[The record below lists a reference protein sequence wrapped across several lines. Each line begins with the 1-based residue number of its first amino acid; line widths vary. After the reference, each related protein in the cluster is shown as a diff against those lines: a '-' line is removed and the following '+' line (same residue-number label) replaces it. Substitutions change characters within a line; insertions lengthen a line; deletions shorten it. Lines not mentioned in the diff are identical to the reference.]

1 MDLQLGSTPPPLAIL
16 PHPPPFPL
24 VVPLPPLHHIDEDEE
39 VHLYNV
45 DEVAAVH
52 TLATMQDVPTHTR
65 MVLPHRN
72 LSTLDP
78 RILRRLP
85 ITLDASVAP
94 DQRVIRPLPQRAR
107 LLLPP
112 RDRPP
117 TPFPFLDE
125 GILTQARQIQ
135 LAMVAAQG
143 AGRGMSRIE
152 EEPME
157 IEDEGEELLE
167 EGEPQTRPQD
177 IMPRPSPLS
186 HLVPAPT
193 NTESL
198 DSTSPNSTMPR
209 FDPTPEWTPDPV
221 EELARTVVAGTLCAF
236 LTKNE
241 LTSETGLENLG
252 LSLGNPAAT
261 FPDPLFE
268 AASELGEEFRDNLAR
283 LLPDTPTLPHFNHAL
298 QMVQLLVPQAQRS
311 ELYSRIVAG
320 AVSNVEQLAR
330 EAQEQTGAG
339 RIHSW
344 IIFHD
349 ALRTAQVLLA
359 ERAEEQVEIAL
370 NATRVY
376 RFWADKIS
384 NELDDAIQTQRLTHQ
399 LTHRLLDGE
408 PSTPLDPSSAFSGDW
423 NATVDRAFEREIARA
438 EMSLAAMHL
447 AEDLED
453 PTMNHSYEGFE
464 DGGVTWDVDEGA
476 TQDLG
481 EEGTDDGFGTTVPP
495 SLTRVTRSPSPT
507 TIDPLQVFYSSRP
520 ATPSFSFND
529 HVTDDEFDTSESSG
543 GRISVAEKFFTGSDS
558 FVSVTSHDLVIRD
571 LIDESGEL
579 FAQGRLEEA
588 RELWYW
594 ATRCV
599 VRSVHPPLADP
610 LRSREGSPTGNS
622 PPPPLDDDG
631 HFWGW
636 NLPTEAMGVVEEL
649 ESSEPGDDSFFERAL
664 QTWGYESTPW
674 DRSEVSLPLESIV
687 HSRYLEDSDDSSTN
701 QARELVAQQTAASPY
716 PQFGASLRIPTNPPF
731 DYRPYV
737 ATALVPP
744 PPAVEYPAPSKGKE
758 RADDKRPWYRADAGY
773 TVNNPTWTH
782 FPSQQPTYDD
792 APLLPLTEYAKA
804 RAFQVAPL
812 GPNKAVLDSG
822 APATFLYSLAP
833 PAPPLSPSS
842 NSTTDPFAPAFGQ
855 RRSFM
860 HYITEMR
867 THVFPYE
874 GDSSV
879 GGQMNAEIS
888 RVIRELDMEHALA
901 FTALCTA
908 LHHAYDRS
916 GLGQLVDWSRML
928 GPNGQRTEY
937 DWDRNYP
944 PIVVDVERDELQESF
959 FCMFLYFFLSTYQS
973 DRATDGPHF
982 DVHHEALYTRQS
994 ILAFLHRVLPFLCR
1008 QGADLLHGFYKW
1020 LEHCR
1025 YPTHRRRLLTHPL
1038 LQNHEM
1044 GLCEIVYSLLHEN
1057 GYYKE
1062 AEEFEEFLR
1071 VRYTC
1076 EEVIRRFLEDGYLDF
1091 DLTAGDQGYW
1101 SRDLP
1106 GLICFDSPDSSD
1118 LADANDSLYSDVC
1131 ESDVSSVSSLDWL
1144 YVTGGLEEDDS
1155 AGDLADGVPYDTA
1168 EEANVSTYDFLPSF
1182 LQRLSFSSPSLSN
1195 SRPASAPVGS
1205 RSAAHEDILR
1215 HREASPVVAPTPQ
1228 YPLPT
1233 FLDIDTTV
1241 ADAALYELDDG
1252 SFDSPSE
1259 DDDEVLADNEASD
1272 REATENAVLT
1282 RWPTLAQWI
1291 L

>member
-1 MDLQLGSTPPPLAIL
+1 MDLQLASTPPPLAIL
-16 PHPPPFPL
+16 LHPPPFPL
-24 VVPLPPLHHIDEDEE
+24 VIPLPPLHHIDEDEE

-78 RILRRLP
+78 HILRRLP

-125 GILTQARQIQ
+125 GILTQ
-135 LAMVAAQG
+135 G

-177 IMPRPSPLS
+177 IMPRPSPSS
-186 HLVPAPT
+186 HLVPVPT
-193 NTESL
+193 NTESP

-221 EELARTVVAGTLCAF
+221 EELARTVVAG
-236 LTKNE
+236 
-241 LTSETGLENLG
+241 LENLG

-268 AASELGEEFRDNLAR
+268 PASELGEEFRDNLAR

-298 QMVQLLVPQAQRS
+298 QMVQLLVPRAQRS
-311 ELYSRIVAG
+311 ELYSCIVAG

-349 ALRTAQVLLA
+349 ALRAAQVLLA

-376 RFWADKIS
+376 RFWADRIS

-399 LTHRLLDGE
+399 LTHQLLDGE
-408 PSTPLDPSSAFSGDW
+408 PSTPLDPSSTFSGDW

-481 EEGTDDGFGTTVPP
+481 EEGTDDGFGMTVPP

-507 TIDPLQVFYSSRP
+507 TIDPLQVFYSSKP
-520 ATPSFSFND
+520 ATPSFSFDD
-529 HVTDDEFDTSESSG
+529 HVTGGNTDNKFDTS
-543 GRISVAEKFFTGSDS
+543 SDL

-594 ATRCV
+594 AT
-599 VRSVHPPLADP
+599 
-610 LRSREGSPTGNS
+610 SREGSPTGNS
-622 PPPPLDDDG
+622 SPPPLDDDG

-649 ESSEPGDDSFFERAL
+649 ESSEPGDDSFFEHAL

-687 HSRYLEDSDDSSTN
+687 HSRYLEDSDDSLTS

-716 PQFGASLRIPTNPPF
+716 PQFGTSLRIPTNPPF

-758 RADDKRPWYRADAGY
+758 RADDKRPWYRTDAGY

-782 FPSQQPTYDD
+782 FPSQQPTYND
-792 APLLPLTEYAKA
+792 APSLPLTEYAKA
-804 RAFQVAPL
+804 GAFQVAPL
-812 GPNKAVLDSG
+812 GLNKAVLDSG

-833 PAPPLSPSS
+833 PTPPPSPSS

-867 THVFPYE
+867 TRVFPYE

-901 FTALCTA
+901 FTALRTA
-908 LHHAYDRS
+908 LHHVYDPS
-916 GLGQLVDWSRML
+916 GLGQLVDFRRML

-994 ILAFLHRVLPFLCR
+994 ILAFLHRVLLFLCR

-1025 YPTHRRRLLTHPL
+1025 YPTRRRRLLTHPL

-1076 EEVIRRFLEDGYLDF
+1076 EEVIHRFLEDGYLDL
-1091 DLTAGDQGYW
+1091 DLKAGDQGYW

-1106 GLICFDSPDSSD
+1106 GLICNDSPDSPD
-1118 LADANDSLYSDVC
+1118 LAGATEPLYSDVY
-1131 ESDVSSVSSLDWL
+1131 ESDVSDVSSLDWL
-1144 YVTGGLEEDDS
+1144 YVTGGLEEIDS
-1155 AGDLADGVPYDTA
+1155 DNELADGSHYDRD
-1168 EEANVSTYDFLPSF
+1168 EAGVSTSDSLPSF
-1182 LQRLSFSSPSLSN
+1182 LQRLSIPSPSLPD
-1195 SRPASAPVGS
+1195 SRSASAPV
-1205 RSAAHEDILR
+1205 RSQSATTSGDILR
-1215 HREASPVVAPTPQ
+1215 RSEARPVVAPVPR

-1233 FLDIDTTV
+1233 FLEVDTTD
-1241 ADAALYELDDG
+1241 ADAELYGNDDG
-1252 SFDSPSE
+1252 SFDSHPE
-1259 DDDEVLADNEASD
+1259 DDNEALADNEAD
-1272 REATENAVLT
+1272 IREATETAALT
-1282 RWPTLAQWI
+1282 RWPALAQW
-1291 L
+1291 LL